1 MSNLL
6 TNQEPN
12 LIPGELEQWTPQV
25 IRTMNQ
31 LGDKVKDLQGDVPS
45 TAFNGVA
52 DGNAPEWPIAYI
64 DASLVISGNAL
75 ESPRPIEYL
84 EGYPCTNGIPL
95 WERLENEPVELFKLF
110 KAYRDMKT
118 QQGIRSI
125 QELSRLGNTS
135 PAVCLCALKLFHWN
149 LRCAGYDLY
158 QSILKQHM
166 KVTLVEELQNEHR
179 KEASELRQTAV
190 KFLKDNRELMSP
202 KNAID
207 LLKVATEL
215 ERLSVGLAPNKVE
228 GTTAGFGQPTVN
240 ITNNLGTAS
249 AGNLSSG
256 KGGPS
261 NGDQLEAI
269 ITVLEKVGALNR
281 LEQRGDQTIVDITG
295 EDPQ

>member
-12 LIPGELEQWTPQV
+12 LIPGELELWTLPV

-52 DGNAPEWPIAYI
+52 DSNTIDWPIAYI

-75 ESPRPIEYL
+75 ESPQPIEYL
-84 EGYPCTNGIPL
+84 EGYPTCNGIPL

-118 QQGIRSI
+118 NQGIRSI

-135 PAVCLCALKLFHWN
+135 AAVCLCALKLFHWN
-149 LRCAGYDLY
+149 LRCGGYDLY
-158 QSILKQHM
+158 QNILKQHM
-166 KVTLVEELQNEHR
+166 KVTLVEELQDEHR
-179 KEASELRQTAV
+179 KEAKELRFVAT
-190 KFLKDNRELMSP
+190 KYLKENKELMSP

-207 LLKVATEL
+207 LLKLATEL

-228 GTTAGFGQPTVN
+228 GTMGMNLQPTVN
-240 ITNNLGTAS
+240 ITNNMGTAG

-256 KGGPS
+256 KGGPA

-281 LEQRGDQTIVDITG
+281 IEQRGDTTVIDVTG
-295 EDPQ
+295 EQAQ